1 LGSGNCMCLIRYFGI
16 ISSESIIKVIIKVK
30 IIFLIHKLYHF
41 QYHWINH
48 CNHHH
53 YRYGM
58 MHDCMTP
65 PSLHHHHPIQ
75 NNCITCTLCSCCM
88 ADDGNTPLF
97 ERKGRDEIVLLVILL
112 IDDIS
117 IQQSNIHRHPLQ
129 SLASAHCEFFRLR
142 WKHRALGDSYLQIWH
157 LKYDWLEAI
166 KTLRIEECWEYWPK
180 WFGILFHYWGRA
192 FCNGGILYT
201 DVLSCKDR
209 QITQ

>member
-1 LGSGNCMCLIRYFGI
+1 
-16 ISSESIIKVIIKVK
+16 
-30 IIFLIHKLYHF
+30 
-41 QYHWINH
+41 
-48 CNHHH
+48 
-53 YRYGM
+53 